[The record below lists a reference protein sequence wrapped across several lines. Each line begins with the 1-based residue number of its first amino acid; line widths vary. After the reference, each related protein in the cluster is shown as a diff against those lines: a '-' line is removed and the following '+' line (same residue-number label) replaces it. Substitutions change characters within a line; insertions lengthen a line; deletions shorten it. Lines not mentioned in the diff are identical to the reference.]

1 MSVYITHAGHLLGIP
16 TEDDYAP
23 NEACGSECHE
33 CLQNPAARCPAQTRR
48 FELLAD
54 AWMLGGSFADFIT
67 LTRTGESSTIES

>member
-23 NEACGSECHE
+23 QEACGGQCRE
-33 CLQNPAARCPAQTRR
+33 CLRSPAARCPAQTRR

-54 AWMLGGSFADFIT
+54 AWMLCGPSNNLIT
-67 LTRTGESSTIES
+67 LTRRVEAPTI